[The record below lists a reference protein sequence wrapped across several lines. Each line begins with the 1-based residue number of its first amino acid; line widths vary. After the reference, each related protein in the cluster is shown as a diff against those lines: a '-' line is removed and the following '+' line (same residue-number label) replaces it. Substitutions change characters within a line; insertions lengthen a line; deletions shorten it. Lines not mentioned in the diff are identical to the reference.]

1 MRAFKPILDK
11 YIPLDEELTL
21 ITPRRST
28 SGSAGY
34 DFFAPKT
41 YVVNPGET
49 AIIPTYFKIL
59 MNQDEVLLIAPRS
72 SFGYNYN
79 MVIKSTIGV
88 IDSDY
93 AGNEKNDGNIII
105 GVKNNSDKVL
115 TIEEGKHFAQGIIM
129 KYLVTDDDHEFPKQ
143 ERVGGIGS
151 TNML

>member
-72 SFGYNYN
+72 SFGYNYD

-88 IDSDY
+88 IDADY

-129 KYLVTDDDHEFPKQ
+129 KYLVTDDDYEFPKQ